1 MKYFVTSL
9 AALAWTV
16 TSVNAQVSVYGQCG
30 GIGYSGST
38 TCAAGSTCVYSNP
51 YYSQCLPGTTTV
63 GSTTAFGSSM
73 KATTTSTTSSTSKG
87 TGTVTTSTSTSSS
100 VVSTGAC
107 GTFGN
112 PYAGGYTAYLSP
124 YYVAEVNAAIATM
137 TDATLKTKAA
147 AVAKV
152 PNFTWFDT
160 AAKVPTLATYLAD
173 AKSQGSNIIVQIVI
187 YDLPNRDCHAK
198 ASNGEYTIANNGVA
212 NYEAYI
218 DAISAIITQYPTV
231 RVVAVVEPDSL
242 ANLVTNLSDPN
253 CSAAQQAYLTCTTY
267 VLKTLT
273 QCNIWLYLDAGHA
286 GWLGWPA
293 NIGPAATL
301 FTQVYK
307 SATPNRV
314 RGLATNVANY
324 NALQVATADPITAG
338 DNNYDELLYI
348 NALAPTLASNGF
360 PAQFIT
366 DMGRSGVQNIRVA
379 WGDWCNIKGAGFGL
393 RPTSTGL
400 PTSYLDAIVW
410 VKPGGECDGTSNS
423 SAPRYDST
431 CSLSDALQPSP
442 QAGAWFEAYFEML
455 TTNANPSF

>member
-1 MKYFVTSL
+1 MQYFLTSL
-9 AALAWTV
+9 AALSWTV
-16 TSVNAQVSVYGQCG
+16 MSVNAQAALYGQCG
-30 GIGYSGST
+30 GIGWTGATTCVSGSVCT
-38 TCAAGSTCVYSNP
+38 YGNA
-51 YYSQCLPGTTTV
+51 YYSQCLPGTSTAT
-63 GSTTAFGSSM
+63 STT
-73 KATTTSTTSSTSKG
+73 TTGTTTSSTTSKSG
-87 TGTVTTSTSTSSS
+87 TTTTTTATSTTTAVTT
-100 VVSTGAC
+100 TGAC

-112 PYAGGYTAYLSP
+112 PYTGYTAYLSP

-147 AVAKV
+147 AAAKV

-187 YDLPNRDCHAK
+187 YDLPNRDCHAL

-212 NYEAYI
+212 LYEAYI
-218 DAISAIITQYPTV
+218 DAISAIVTQYPTV
-231 RVVAVVEPDSL
+231 RIVAVVEPDSL

-253 CSAAQQAYLTCTTY
+253 CAAAQSAYLTCTTY
-267 VLKTLT
+267 VLATLT

-366 DMGRSGVQNIRVA
+366 DMGRSGVQGIRVA

-393 RPTSTGL
+393 RPTSSGL

-455 TTNANPSF
+455 LTNANPSF

>member
-1 MKYFVTSL
+1 MQYLLTSL
-9 AALAWTV
+9 AALSWTV
-16 TSVNAQVSVYGQCG
+16 MSVNAQSPIYGQCG
-30 GIGYSGST
+30 GQTWTGAT
-38 TCAAGSTCVYSNP
+38 TCASGSTCVYSNP
-51 YYSQCLPGTTTV
+51 YYSQCLPGT
-63 GSTTAFGSSM
+63 
-73 KATTTSTTSSTSKG
+73 ATTTSTSKTTSTSATSKG
-87 TGTVTTSTSTSSS
+87 TTTSTTATTTATS
-100 VVSTGAC
+100 VTTTGAC
-107 GTFGN
+107 GAMGN
-112 PYAGGYTAYLSP
+112 PYASGYTTYLSP
-124 YYVAEVNAAIATM
+124 YYIAEVNAAIATM

-152 PNFTWFDT
+152 PNFTWLDT
-160 AAKVPTLATYLAD
+160 ASKVPTLATYLAD
-173 AKSQGSNIIVQIVI
+173 AQSQASNIIVQIVI

-212 NYEAYI
+212 NYKAYI
-218 DAISAIITQYPTV
+218 DAISAIITQYPKV

-253 CSAAQQAYLTCTTY
+253 CSAAQSAYMTCTTY
-267 VLKTLT
+267 VLATLT

-348 NALAPTLASNGF
+348 NALGPQLASNGF

-366 DMGRSGVQNIRVA
+366 DMGRSGVQGIRVA

-393 RPTSTGL
+393 RPTSSGL

-410 VKPGGECDGTSNS
+410 VKVSDLFI
-423 SAPRYDST
+423 
-431 CSLSDALQPSP
+431 CSFRFLC
-442 QAGAWFEAYFEML
+442 
-455 TTNANPSF
+455 